1 MQSKGRKNCQEISSF
16 GKDATSKG
24 YTANKIAEMN

>member
-16 GKDATSKG
+16 GKNATCKG